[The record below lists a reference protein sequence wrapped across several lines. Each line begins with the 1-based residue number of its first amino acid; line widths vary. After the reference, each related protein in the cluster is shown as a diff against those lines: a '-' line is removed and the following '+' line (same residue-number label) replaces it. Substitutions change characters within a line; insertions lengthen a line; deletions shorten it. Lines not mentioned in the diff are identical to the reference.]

1 MLSGKSIRIHV
12 FREDSGKVIQAFFA
26 PVHTARGTII
36 GRILVEDSSDGKS
49 TPLGVVL
56 WIYGVVAFG
65 VIAYSVIRISPKGWS
80 GKVSGGNTGLM
91 IDAFHGLIAKL
102 KEKEEELQRLKHSA
116 EERAHEVENYNENIL
131 QSVTSGVITL
141 DREMKITTIN
151 AAAESILCLKCDEAL
166 AKSGE
171 GIFGEK
177 SAVMLLLRKAASD
190 GTIVSRQELE
200 LERASGERIWVGI
213 SISLLRDRRG
223 SIIGTTLVFTD
234 LTEIKKLQEQVE
246 VKKRLTVLGEMSAW
260 IAHEFRNYMGTILGL
275 ARLLSKGSSEGQ
287 QQAMVQSIIEEL
299 SAMDR
304 LITELLSYG
313 KKTELHL
320 EAISLREFIG
330 EVVQSFEAAG
340 KCDRVGIR
348 IDVPQGIPSVSID
361 PVLMRQALSNLIQNA
376 LESSGGALGGE
387 IRITAWQR
395 PSEVVLEISDN
406 GEGIPREHLEKIF
419 LPFFTTK
426 EKGTGLGLALVHKIV
441 MSHNGRIEARNREE
455 GGASFALTLPIC
467 VTRDAWKP
475 YSSSKI
481 GKT

>member
-1 MLSGKSIRIHV
+1 
-12 FREDSGKVIQAFFA
+12 
-26 PVHTARGTII
+26 
-36 GRILVEDSSDGKS
+36 LVEDTSVGKT
-49 TPLGVVL
+49 TPLGVLL
-56 WIYGVVAFG
+56 WIYGVVASG
-65 VIAYSVIRISPKGWS
+65 VIAYSVIRISPKGWG

-91 IDAFHGLIAKL
+91 IDAFHGLIARL
-102 KEKEEELQRLKHSA
+102 KQKEEELQRLKHSA
-116 EERAHEVENYNENIL
+116 EERAREIENYNENIL

-151 AAAESILCLKCDEAL
+151 AAAESILHLQCDEAL
-166 AKSGE
+166 TRSGE
-171 GIFGEK
+171 EIFGK
-177 SAVMLLLRKAASD
+177 SSSVLHLLRKAASD
-190 GTIVSRQELE
+190 GTIVSRRELE
-200 LERASGERIWVGI
+200 MERAGGERIWVGI
-213 SISLLRDRRG
+213 SISLLRDRKG

-246 VKKRLTVLGEMSAW
+246 IKKRLTVLGEMSAW

-275 ARLLSKGSSEGQ
+275 ARLLSKGLRGGQ
-287 QQAMVQSIIEEL
+287 QQAMIQSIMEEL

-320 EAISLREFIG
+320 EAISLREFIS
-330 EVVQSFEAAG
+330 EVVQSFGAAG
-340 KCDRVGIR
+340 KCNYVGIR
-348 IDVPQGIPSVSID
+348 IDVPQCLPPVSID

-376 LESSGGALGGE
+376 LEASGGSLGGK

-441 MSHNGRIEARNREE
+441 MSHNGRIEAGNREE
-455 GGASFALTLPIC
+455 GGASFALTLPIYMA
-467 VTRDAWKP
+467 RESWKP
-475 YSSSKI
+475 FSSSKI
-481 GKT
+481 EKA